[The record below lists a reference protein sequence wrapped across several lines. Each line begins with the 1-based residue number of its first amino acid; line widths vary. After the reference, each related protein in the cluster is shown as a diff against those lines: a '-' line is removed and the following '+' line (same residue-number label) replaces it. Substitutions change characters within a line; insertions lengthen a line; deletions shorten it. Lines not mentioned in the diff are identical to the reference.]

1 MTGYVA
7 LKLMPEWLATF
18 MIKTGIA
25 EWMTK
30 FFKHSKRTVSE
41 VLEEL
46 TDNKDLQTVLAYNF
60 GDYGMSKQNAFTCSI
75 RMYLNKVCSL
85 AKIDK

>member
-30 FFKHSKRTVSE
+30 FFKHSKRSVSE

-60 GDYGMSKQNAFTCSI
+60 GDYGMSKQNAFNVILQCI
-75 RMYLNKVCSL
+75 
-85 AKIDK
+85 